1 MEKEIKTMANVSSQD
16 VREFLAKADIKPLVE
31 NYKLEESNK
40 ALQEL
45 KEKPITG
52 AKVLRIS

>member
-40 ALQEL
+40 AL
-45 KEKPITG
+45 
-52 AKVLRIS
+52 

>member
-16 VREFLAKADIKPLVE
+16 VREFLAKADIKPLE

-40 ALQEL
+40 AL
-45 KEKPITG
+45 
-52 AKVLRIS
+52 